1 MILQALLVTKDE
13 PTAETLIQVLSQF
26 GVAVDRSN
34 AADVA
39 VARLAEERFDQVIVD
54 FDDPEAA
61 SLLLEGCRRLVGPDR
76 KPPVTV
82 ALLHDASQ
90 IRSILGAGAHFI
102 LTKPVSPEQAQ
113 TTLRAATAMLKR
125 ERRQSL
131 RVAVQAAASIHM
143 DDHSTVEGILL
154 DLSTGG
160 VDVLAAKPLPSG
172 TMVRISFQLPEGAG
186 IEGDAEVAWSIANG
200 QTGFRFL
207 DMDPKMRGEMGDWLS
222 ARSQDALPE
231 EPDAVTQCK
240 LTDLSLG
247 GCYVQTESPFPQSS
261 AVDLCL
267 RAAGMEIHAEGLVR
281 VMHPGHGM
289 GIEFPARTEE
299 QRKSVGDFIEFLT
312 GQPGATPQLETSP
325 RSLVANAVDLSP
337 TANTETDADDPL
349 LELLRTGPALEEEA
363 FLAELQRQRNPVAAD
378 QSEPIVV
385 SPEALSPALPDPRK
399 NREPDRH
406 PVFSAALAPGCR
418 LHLVDPRL
426 RHHSC

>member
-1 MILQALLVTKDE
+1 MILQALLVSKDD
-13 PTAETLIQVLSQF
+13 PTAETLIQVLAQF

-39 VARLAEERFDQVIVD
+39 ATRLAEERFDQVIVD
-54 FDDPEAA
+54 FDADFDDPEGA
-61 SLLLEGCRRLVGPDR
+61 SLLLEACRRLAGPDR

-82 ALLHDASQ
+82 ALLHDSSQ

-102 LTKPVSPEQAQ
+102 LTKPITPEQAQ
-113 TTLRAATAMLKR
+113 TTLRAATALLKR

-131 RVAVQAAASIHM
+131 RIAVQAAASIRI
-143 DDHSTVEGILL
+143 DESNTVEGILL

-160 VDVLAAKPLPSG
+160 LDVLAAKPLPSAA
-172 TMVRISFQLPEGAG
+172 MVHVAFHLPDGGAS
-186 IEGDAEVAWSIANG
+186 IEGDAEVAWSTASG
-200 QTGFRFL
+200 QTGLRFL
-207 DMDPKMRGEMGDWLS
+207 DMDARTRELLSEWLG
-222 ARSQDALPE
+222 ARSHDALPE
-231 EPDAVTQCK
+231 ETDAASQCK

-267 RAAGMEIHAEGLVR
+267 RASGMEIHTEGLVR

-325 RSLVANAVDLSP
+325 RSLVANTVDLNQ
-337 TANTETDADDPL
+337 TRDGADAEDPL
-349 LELLRTGPALEEEA
+349 LELLRTGNSLDEEA
-363 FLAELQRQRNPVAAD
+363 FLAELHRQR
-378 QSEPIVV
+378 
-385 SPEALSPALPDPRK
+385 SPAEDSQSM
-399 NREPDRH
+399 D
-406 PVFSAALAPGCR
+406 VSQ
-418 LHLVDPRL
+418 
-426 RHHSC
+426 

>member
-1 MILQALLVTKDE
+1 MILQALLVSKDE

-61 SLLLEGCRRLVGPDR
+61 SQLLEGCRRLVGPDR

-102 LTKPVSPEQAQ
+102 LTKPVTPEQAQ
-113 TTLRAATAMLKR
+113 TTLRAATSLLKR

-143 DDHSTVEGILL
+143 DDHSTLEGILL

-172 TMVRISFQLPEGAG
+172 TTVRISFQLPDGAG

-200 QTGFRFL
+200 QTGMRFL
-207 DMDPKMRGEMGDWLS
+207 DMDAKMRDELCQWLS
-222 ARSQDALPE
+222 DRSQDALPE
-231 EPDAVTQCK
+231 EPGAVTQCK

-267 RAAGMEIHAEGLVR
+267 RAAGMEIHTEGLVR

-325 RSLVANAVDLSP
+325 RSLVANAVDLNRTSS
-337 TANTETDADDPL
+337 AATDADDPL

-363 FLAELQRQRNPVAAD
+363 FLAELQRQRNPVAAN
-378 QSEPIVV
+378 QQ
-385 SPEALSPALPDPRK
+385 
-399 NREPDRH
+399 
-406 PVFSAALAPGCR
+406 
-418 LHLVDPRL
+418 
-426 RHHSC
+426 